1 MEKTEFLKGLHL
13 ADTGQHS
20 PGSKIDIL
28 IGSDCDWKV
37 VAEEVKRDSRSEM
50 VAINTMFGW
59 CLSGPF
65 KNKNNV
71 HESNISLVSSTDV
84 MQIAREINEDQ
95 MLHNLNK
102 FWNLD
107 SIGIKDN
114 EQSVYEKFESNIK
127 FKNQRYVVKLP
138 VKENHPFL
146 PDNYNVTLKR
156 LDKLKMLLDKNE
168 HLLRSYDDV
177 CQEQIKL
184 GITEEV
190 NLPGIFNNVT
200 NLPHREVVKENCST
214 TKICVVFDAS
224 VKEKDNPSLNNILYK
239 GHNLLP
245 RLYDLFL
252 VFRAK
257 PVALTGDIEK
267 IVVHENHRDL
277 FRFLWFKS
285 LFNCEPIEIKA
296 YCFTRLI
303 FGASSLPFSLNATI
317 RKHDR

>member
-1 MEKTEFLKGLHL
+1 
-13 ADTGQHS
+13 
-20 PGSKIDIL
+20 
-28 IGSDCDWKV
+28 
-37 VAEEVKRDSRSEM
+37 M
-50 VAINTMFGW
+50 V
-59 CLSGPF
+59 LSGPF

-84 MQIAREINEDQ
+84 MQTAREINEDQ
-95 MLHNLNK
+95 ILHNLNK

-146 PDNYNVTLKR
+146 PDNYVTLKR

-200 NLPHREVVKENCST
+200 YLPHREVVKENCST

-245 RLYDLFL
+245 ILYDLLL

-267 IVVHENHRDL
+267 IVVHENRRDL
-277 FRFLWFKS
+277 FRFYGLKVY
-285 LFNCEPIEIKA
+285 LIVNPLKLKPIV
-296 YCFTRLI
+296 L
-303 FGASSLPFSLNATI
+303 LN
-317 RKHDR
+317 